1 MAGRALLFLISLRHF
16 SHRVHQFYLCP
27 IQQFQFTLGL
37 WRGIPRIRKA
47 RRDCC
52 GSLDQG
58 WLQRLLC
65 IRRSV
70 LCLVIEISLT
80 QDEGPCPDLKFPT
93 VMARLAQSHIQPAQL
108 FFRTSAA
115 SRSTNR
121 FLHENRLLPP
131 LAYSTCISALESLK
145 NKTEYLHLHFA
156 DEEGDPYAVQLAGR
170 LDGYVLGADSD
181 FVIFKSEGYRGYIPL
196 EELVW
201 QTPPSEDVN
210 EDSDEGDFQKV
221 HRNKVKRKASQA
233 RYQHGNGLLPAEG
246 AESITF
252 VAYAPETLAT
262 HLKIPVTL
270 LPLFAALAGND
281 YSKESELNNRKI
293 QSLFFERNSTPVQ
306 RIEKVAATIHSVV
319 SPTAKRKAKFDSV
332 MDLIDQTTNTLL
344 VRQTW
349 MSPTDVRE
357 VVEKIVN
364 ATLQYAIPRYE
375 GNPVDRSKLWANKVC
390 ALHAA
395 EVCPF
400 LPMISQNVMRE
411 ADSSQPDPRHLEAR
425 ELYLDAYR
433 AGLFSFK
440 HMDVLS
446 TGSCWPRLFLEN
458 QDLETVARSI
468 GGPIRRWTFSI
479 LDDAVGIP
487 TVHHDEDEESRA
499 DDVVEAEEGEE
510 SDQEE
515 LVDVVESDS
524 DAETDFLAPLK
535 GELQRLHSG
544 SEEDVRSQATDP
556 PPSIISHRS
565 QRTGKAVVTEYVR
578 RGTRIALEPTTV
590 KSISGLLA
598 SIDLESLGED
608 EAPPLTLQPE
618 NTRFQVFLR
627 ILGSD
632 EDVIRG
638 VPSEMLLPVLSVR
651 WVVQSMDSR
660 WKETGS
666 REREKERWSKKEA
679 FAFISAFSWP
689 EDSVSEEDSQV
700 VENPP
705 ILDRNV
711 QLIAQA
717 SMAMDTINQLSQAL
731 LLTDKVKRAAQRLS
745 GKKFHAL
752 LTEARATEIPN
763 NIMVALVWNL
773 EEAFQPDSLPK
784 KKKTSKASKVA
795 SPAPAKKTRGASGLY
810 ALLGNME

>member
-1 MAGRALLFLISLRHF
+1 MS
-16 SHRVHQFYLCP
+16 
-27 IQQFQFTLGL
+27 
-37 WRGIPRIRKA
+37 
-47 RRDCC
+47 
-52 GSLDQG
+52 
-58 WLQRLLC
+58 
-65 IRRSV
+65 
-70 LCLVIEISLT
+70 
-80 QDEGPCPDLKFPT
+80 
-93 VMARLAQSHIQPAQL
+93 RLAQSHVQPAQL
-108 FFRTSAA
+108 FFRTSTA

-121 FLHENRLLPP
+121 FLNENRLLPP
-131 LAYSTCISALESLK
+131 LSYSTCISALEGVK
-145 NKTEYLHLHFA
+145 RKTKYLHLHFA

-181 FVIFKSEGYRGYIPL
+181 FVIFRSEGYRGYIPL

-221 HRNKVKRKASQA
+221 RHNKVKRKASQA
-233 RYQHGNGLLPAEG
+233 RYQQGNGLLPPEG

-252 VAYAPETLAT
+252 VAYSPETLAA
-262 HLKIPVTL
+262 HLKIPVAL

-293 QSLFFERNSTPVQ
+293 QSLFFERNATPVQ
-306 RIEKVAATIHSVV
+306 RIEKVAATIHAVV
-319 SPTAKRKAKFDSV
+319 SPSAKRKAKFDSV
-332 MDLIDQTTNTLL
+332 MDLIDQTTNSLL

-349 MSPTDVRE
+349 MSQTDIRE

-375 GNPVDRSKLWANKVC
+375 GDPVDRSKLWANKVC

-458 QDLETVARSI
+458 QDLETVARST
-468 GGPIRRWTFSI
+468 GGPLRQWTFSI

-499 DDVVEAEEGEE
+499 GDVVEPEGEE
-510 SDQEE
+510 SDQDE

-524 DAETDFLAPLK
+524 EGETDFLAPLK
-535 GELQRLHSG
+535 GELQKLHSG

-578 RGTRIALEPTTV
+578 RGTRIALEPVIV
-590 KSISGLLA
+590 KPISDLLA
-598 SIDLESLGED
+598 SVDLESLGED

-618 NTRFQVFLR
+618 DTRFQVFLR

-632 EDVIRG
+632 DDVIRG

-651 WVVQSMDSR
+651 WVVQTMDLR

-666 REREKERWSKKEA
+666 RERDKERWTKKEA

-689 EDSVSEEDSQV
+689 DDVVSEDSQAA
-700 VENPP
+700 ENPP
-705 ILDRNV
+705 ILDGNV
-711 QLIAQA
+711 QLMAQA
-717 SMAMDTINQLSQAL
+717 SMAMDTINQLSQTL
-731 LLTDKVKRAAQRLS
+731 LLTDKVKRAAHRLS
-745 GKKFHAL
+745 GKKFHTL
-752 LTEARATEIPN
+752 LSEARAVELPD
-763 NIMVALVWNL
+763 NIVGALVWNL
-773 EEAFQPDSLPK
+773 EDAFRQESMPK
-784 KKKTSKASKVA
+784 KKKTTKASKVA
-795 SPAPAKKTRGASGLY
+795 PPPPVKKTKSGSGLY